1 MGGRYDATNVFEPIA
16 SSSSSIPNH
25 EHDDDHDTEHPTII
39 SSTTSTSLESSPRI
53 LVRGVT
59 LIDYDHTRILGTTLA
74 QIAWEKGG
82 IYVRNKLQCIGM
94 DDGGYD
100 GFVADKKCDATTTTA
115 DSVVVATASD
125 NDGEDQPTNYLL
137 SLPPT
142 TTMMQPIVFVSGN
155 NTSIEVLKVLD
166 RIAKANGYQLHIV
179 QDASIAS
186 FSEIGLQGEHQRSNA
201 ALAMAMCR
209 YAMTQWQHS
218 SSTSTTPSILKIQ
231 DALAR
236 TFWPGRCHTV
246 PYPTIPPT
254 MSDPKQRYNLNPTM
268 NLRCDGA
275 HTPLSM
281 NACIEWFRKVI
292 GNSGNSADASTITSQ
307 RKLLYL
313 IFNCGHERNP
323 IPLIYSLYTSN
334 IRFESIYLCHADFE
348 RPSAIPKRLE
358 EAWTMEP
365 LVSKGWDGASEEAIV
380 DLTFQ
385 HMCCKL
391 LQAIATT
398 NTTIADAAVPDGHNT
413 SSANQ
418 DNGVAKL
425 LSELSASSTSS
436 WQETLAN
443 VWKVIDLYYRLLDNS
458 AGSERP
464 VKVVTGLNVSDALT
478 SIQKEVTSTMKIGES
493 EDGHDPE
500 SLVVEV
506 CVTGSLYIVGSA
518 LAAAG
523 WEEGKEVDS
532 TSEAA

>member
-1 MGGRYDATNVFEPIA
+1 M
-16 SSSSSIPNH
+16 
-25 EHDDDHDTEHPTII
+25 
-39 SSTTSTSLESSPRI
+39 
-53 LVRGVT
+53 RGVT

-100 GFVADKKCDATTTTA
+100 GFVADKKCNATTTTA

-179 QDASIAS
+179 QDASIKS
-186 FSEIGLQGEHQRSNA
+186 FSNIGLQGEHQRSNA

-209 YAMTQWQHS
+209 YAMTHWQHS

-246 PYPTIPPT
+246 PYPTIPT

-275 HTPLSM
+275 HTPLSI

-292 GNSGNSADASTITSQ
+292 GNSGNSADASTTTS
-307 RKLLYL
+307 LLYL

-334 IRFESIYLCHADFE
+334 IRFASIYLCHADFE
-348 RPSAIPKRLE
+348 RPSAVPKRLE

-365 LVSKGWDGASEEAIV
+365 LVSKGWDGVGGEAIV
-380 DLTFQ
+380 DDLTFQ
-385 HMCCKL
+385 RMCYK

-398 NTTIADAAVPDGHNT
+398 TTTIADAAVTEGHNP

-418 DNGVAKL
+418 VNGVTKL
-425 LSELSASSTSS
+425 LSELSASTTSS

-443 VWKVIDLYYRLLDNS
+443 VWKVIDLYYRLLDNG
-458 AGSERP
+458 AGSELP

-478 SIQKEVTSTMKIGES
+478 SIQQGVTSTMKIDES
-493 EDGHDPE
+493 EDGDDPKNV
-500 SLVVEV
+500 VVEV

-532 TSEAA
+532 TSEAD